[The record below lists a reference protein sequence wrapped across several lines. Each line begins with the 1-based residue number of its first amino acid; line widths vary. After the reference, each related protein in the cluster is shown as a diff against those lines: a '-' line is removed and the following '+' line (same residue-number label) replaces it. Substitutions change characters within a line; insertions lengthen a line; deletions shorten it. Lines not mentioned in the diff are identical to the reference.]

1 MSDRKILMKD
11 LESLSIKD
19 FVSKR
24 TELRRKLFTLK
35 MQNQA

>member
-1 MSDRKILMKD
+1 MSDKKILMKD

-19 FVSKR
+19 LVSRR
-24 TELRRKLFTLK
+24 TELRKKFFTLK